1 MNIELNTDKKTWKDE
16 WFDKVYDEFCD
27 YYVDDGGH
35 DKQLK
40 NKIISS
46 IEQLLRKQRVNCAD
60 VFCSEDDLTEA
71 TKIGFGEVRQA
82 ILNAP
87 EPE

>member
-1 MNIELNTDKKTWKDE
+1 MNIELDKKTWRDE

-46 IEQLLRKQRVNCAD
+46 IEELLRKQRENCI
-60 VFCSEDDLTEA
+60 TEYIKLA
-71 TKIGFGEVRQA
+71 PRPDKNIIYALEK
-82 ILNAP
+82 AP
-87 EPE
+87 E